1 MEEVT
6 CRHRPEGE
14 AGVCPVGRFVKGL
27 SEWRQRPMPRPG
39 GMRDDGVLG
48 ALQGVQCFG
57 GVGGG
62 GRDVQRMRLGRN
74 L

>member
-1 MEEVT
+1 M
-6 CRHRPEGE
+6 
-14 AGVCPVGRFVKGL
+14 GRFVKVL
-27 SEWRQRPMPRPG
+27 SEWRQQHMQRPG

-48 ALQGVQCFG
+48 AIQEVQCFG
-57 GVGGG
+57 DVGGG